1 MKIEKLLVVD
11 DDEDIRT
18 VTRLTASRVGHWEV
32 VEAASGPEALEAA
45 ERERPDVI
53 LLDVMMPDMDG
64 PTTLARLREKPCSV
78 ETPVI
83 FLTAQAQKHEVSRLR
98 SLGAAGVIRKPFDP
112 ATLPDEIRRIV
123 AEF

>member
-1 MKIEKLLVVD
+1 VKIEKLLVVD

-18 VTRLTASRVGHWEV
+18 VTRLTASRVGHWKV
-32 VEAASGPEALEAA
+32 AVAASGPEALEAA

-64 PTTLARLREKPCSV
+64 PTTLARLREQPCSA

-83 FLTAQAQKHEVSRLR
+83 FLTAKAQKHEVSQLR

-112 ATLPDEIRRIV
+112 AALPDQIRRIV
-123 AEF
+123 AEL